1 MIFEK
6 IIFSIIAFSMFILMF
21 FKITKR
27 NDTNYVIMLVIE
39 FIGILISFIEII
51 FSLKY
56 NIIFKMITYLLAI
69 ILPAIIFILEKK
81 EIYFSEI
88 LYLSLAKILSILG
101 NNKTAKN
108 MLIKLQ
114 DKYPESYYSHI
125 MLAKIYEQEG
135 GMRKAIDEYV
145 IAVDLNKKD
154 YDSYYKISNLLYD
167 LDKKD
172 DAELMLKNLIN
183 IKPDY
188 LKATLLLGDILCE
201 KENYKE
207 ALSIYMDGLKHNPD
221 NYEIYYNMGIT
232 YTMLNDFENA
242 KISYEKAAIINTL
255 LYNAYY
261 NLGQINLISGD
272 LSEAEKYFSKC
283 IENPANDA
291 DAYYNLAK
299 IYMLRGEH
307 TNAINAINLAIEL
320 DNEYIKIA
328 NEENAFNPIK
338 SKIKIP
344 KIEEEDIVE
353 KDRHLSEKE
362 IKLRK
367 HLSDIGNLV
376 NKLSDNKGLPNQ
388 DDKINNK
395 EREK

>member
-27 NDTNYVIMLVIE
+27 NDTNYVIMLVIQ
-39 FIGILISFIEII
+39 FLGILISFIEII
-51 FSLKY
+51 FTLKY
-56 NIIFKMITYLLAI
+56 NIILKMITYILAI
-69 ILPAIIFILEKK
+69 VLPAIIFILEKK

-88 LYLSLAKILSILG
+88 LYLSMAKILSIFG
-101 NNKTAKN
+101 NNKTSKN

-344 KIEEEDIVE
+344 KIEEEDIIK

-395 EREK
+395 EREQ

>member
-27 NDTNYVIMLVIE
+27 NDTNYVIMLAIQ
-39 FIGILISFIEII
+39 FLGILISFIEII

-56 NIIFKMITYLLAI
+56 NIILKMVTYILTV

-88 LYLSLAKILSILG
+88 LYLSLAKILSIFG

-188 LKATLLLGDILCE
+188 IKATLLLGDILCE
-201 KENYKE
+201 KESYKE
-207 ALSIYMDGLKHNPD
+207 ALSIYMEGLKHNPN

-261 NLGQINLISGD
+261 SLGEINLISGD

-283 IENPANDA
+283 IEDPKNDA
-291 DAYYNLAK
+291 DSYYNLAK
-299 IYMLRGEH
+299 IYMIRGEH

-320 DNEYIKIA
+320 NNEYIKIA
-328 NEENAFNPIK
+328 NEEKAFNPIK
-338 SKIKIP
+338 SKFKIP
-344 KIEEEDIVE
+344 KIEEEDIVK
-353 KDRHLSEKE
+353 KDRQLTEKE

-367 HLSDIGNLV
+367 HLSDVGNLV
-376 NKLSDNKGLPNQ
+376 DKLSYNKGIPNQ
-388 DDKINNK
+388 DNKTVNK
-395 EREK
+395 ERE

>member
-1 MIFEK
+1 MKIF
-6 IIFSIIAFSMFILMF
+6 
-21 FKITKR
+21 
-27 NDTNYVIMLVIE
+27 
-39 FIGILISFIEII
+39 
-51 FSLKY
+51 
-56 NIIFKMITYLLAI
+56 TYLLSIIIPAI
-69 ILPAIIFILEKK
+69 ILLLEKK
-81 EIYFSEI
+81 GIFFSEI
-88 LYLSLAKILSILG
+88 IYLTASKLFKIIG
-101 NNKTAKN
+101 NNKTAKS

-125 MLAKIYEQEG
+125 LLAKIYEKEG

-154 YDSYYKISNLLYD
+154 YDSYYKISKLLYE

-172 DAELMLKNLIN
+172 DAEGMLKNLIN
-183 IKPDY
+183 IKPNY
-188 LKATLLLGDILCE
+188 IKATLLLGDILCE
-201 KENYKE
+201 KESYKE
-207 ALSIYMDGLKHNPD
+207 ALSIYMEGLKHNPN

-261 NLGQINLISGD
+261 NLGEINLLSGE

-283 IENPANDA
+283 IENPEVDA
-291 DAYYNLAK
+291 DSYYHLAK
-299 IYMLRGEH
+299 IYMIRGEH
-307 TNAINAINLAIEL
+307 NNAINAVNLAIEL

-328 NEENAFNPIK
+328 NEEKVFNPIK
-338 SKIKIP
+338 SKFKIP
-344 KIEEEDIVE
+344 KIEEEDIVK

-367 HLSDIGNLV
+367 HLSDVGNLV
-376 NKLSDNKGLPNQ
+376 DKLSYNKGVPNQ
-388 DDKINNK
+388 DEKTTNK
-395 EREK
+395 EREQ